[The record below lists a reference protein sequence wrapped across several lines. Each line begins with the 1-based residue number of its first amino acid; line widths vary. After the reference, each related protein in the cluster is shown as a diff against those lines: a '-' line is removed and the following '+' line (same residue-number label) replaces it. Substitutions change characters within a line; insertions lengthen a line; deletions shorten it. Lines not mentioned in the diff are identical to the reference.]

1 MSTKITIRQ
10 ATAKDAETIARV
22 VAMAI
27 GDKSTLESYCGKD
40 YLSVLTAIAQQHD
53 TQYSW
58 RHSLIAHVDGA
69 VAGAIVGYDG
79 GKLTELRDATFAV
92 IQKIVGRQPIISDET
107 EAGEFYLDSV
117 GVFPEFRG
125 KGVGVALITA
135 LCQRA
140 ATECHSCV
148 GLIVECG
155 NDKAARLYTSLSFEC
170 VGTKLFF
177 GHKMWHLQRQITQNN
192 DND

>member
-1 MSTKITIRQ
+1 MSSNITIRR
-10 ATAKDAETIARV
+10 ATTKDAVTIARV

-40 YLSVLTAIAQQHD
+40 YLSVLTAAARQHD

-58 RHSLIAHVDGA
+58 CHSLIAQVDGV
-69 VAGAIVGYDG
+69 VAGAVVGYDG
-79 GKLTELRDATFAV
+79 GKLSELRNATFAV
-92 IQKIVGRQPIISDET
+92 IQKSIGRLPVIADET

-117 GVFPEFRG
+117 GVLPEFRG
-125 KGVGVALITA
+125 RGVGSALIRA

-140 ATECHSCV
+140 AAEGHSCV
-148 GLIVECG
+148 GLIVEHD
-155 NDKAARLYTSLSFEC
+155 NNQAEKLYISLGFER
-170 VGTKLFF
+170 VGAKLFF
-177 GHKMWHLQRQITQNN
+177 GHKMWHLQCQITRYN